1 MKARLLILF
10 SIFVIT
16 CSFSQEKKWNVE
28 VNYTVIPEEGFGGDR
43 NFLDTG
49 IKYRFVKLGIF
60 DVGFGVNGGFWT
72 ANIDNTGFEN
82 RRDKQYLIQ
91 PRFFT
96 ELQIPG
102 LNKLRP
108 SLGLGYSFVNTVSDF
123 TFSNGNKG
131 SNSSWDQGINLNLG
145 LSYDIT
151 NRFFVQAQY
160 DFIDLTVDND
170 IPEGV
175 ILLSSDTN
183 FDINNL
189 RIGLGFRF

>member
-1 MKARLLILF
+1 MKSKLLFLLVLF
-10 SIFVIT
+10 ALASTFA
-16 CSFSQEKKWNVE
+16 QEKKWNIE

-49 IKYRFVKLGIF
+49 VKYRFVKLGIF

-72 ANIDNTGFEN
+72 ANVEDTGFES

-108 SLGLGYSFVNTVSDF
+108 SLGLGYSFVNTVTDF
-123 TFSNGNKG
+123 TATNGIEDSNN
-131 SNSSWDQGINLNLG
+131 SWDQGFNFNLG

-151 NRFFVQAQY
+151 KRFFVQAQY
-160 DFIDLTVDND
+160 DFIDLTADDD

-175 ILLSSDTN
+175 ILLSSDDN

>member
-49 IKYRFVKLGIF
+49 IKYRFVKLGVF

-72 ANIDNTGFEN
+72 ANIENTGFEN

-123 TFSNGNKG
+123 TFSNGNGG
-131 SNSSWDQGINLNLG
+131 SNSSWDQGINFNLG
-145 LSYDIT
+145 LSYDFSK
-151 NRFFVQAQY
+151 RFFLQAQY
-160 DFIDLTVDND
+160 DFIDLTPDD
-170 IPEGV
+170 G
-175 ILLSSDTN
+175 LLG
-183 FDINNL
+183 DINNIRL
-189 RIGLGFRF
+189 GLGFRF